1 MLLDRGADVNANNQF
16 DITPLH
22 FAARYNPE
30 LAAAALLLDR
40 GAHGDAMCTE
50 RTQTTAFRHGITP
63 LTLRRGITPSRRLPP
78 CC

>member
-30 LAAAALLLDR
+30 LAAALLLDR
-40 GAHGDAMCTE
+40 GADIHAKNSEATRPCTV
-50 RTQTTAFRHGITP
+50 
-63 LTLRRGITPSRRLPP
+63 RRGITPSLR
-78 CC
+78 